1 MAILDTYNLRWNTAL
16 NSLELNVGGE
26 DWEAVGSGSFP
37 LTDLTLSGQLTQES
51 TFPASAG
58 EHSYQGIAADVSLEA
73 TSGSSDGT
81 NPKFLAGGM
90 FSIHGS
96 SLTADANY
104 LGGVI
109 GQYDIPGTLA
119 TTYPAGAVLGM
130 IADGTTEAD
139 GAFVAFTDGDSAV
152 TTARAAYTV
161 MNNNSNAG
169 SGFTV
174 GLDLQGAT
182 HDGYLPVAY
191 TVAEIRFSN
200 GTKVTVSGDTIVFT
214 NAAGSKSSTITMS

>member
-1 MAILDTYNLRWNTAL
+1 M
-16 NSLELNVGGE
+16 
-26 DWEAVGSGSFP
+26 GSGPQPYPVVYDTDNGLQYVFETGLVSCPTFP
-37 LTDLTLSGQLTQES
+37 LSGTIVQSS

-58 EHSYQGIAADVSLEA
+58 AHSYQGIAADVTLEA
-73 TSGSSDGT
+73 ASGSSSGS

-90 FSIHGS
+90 FSLHGA
-96 SLTADANY
+96 SLTKTANY

-109 GQYDIPGTLA
+109 GQYDIPGTKS

-130 IADGTTEAD
+130 IADGTTTAD
-139 GAFVAFTDGDSAV
+139 GAFVAFTDGDSSV
-152 TTARAAYTV
+152 TQARAAYTV

-174 GLDLQGAT
+174 GLDLKGAT

-191 TVAEIRFSN
+191 SVAEIRLSN
-200 GTKVTVSGDTIVFT
+200 GIKITSPTATTVVFT
-214 NAAGSKSSTITMS
+214 SADGSKSVTLTLV